1 MATLTTDIPALVI
14 TLVIGTLGGIIAWA
28 AHLPLG
34 LLLGSLGSCGLIAAI
49 GWKPFGRPITLP
61 PRLRLRLCFVPVIGV
76 AIGGAFTPAVAGQAL
91 GWGPSLLALCLFVP
105 LAHGMGFWIFRRG
118 GLMTKDAFFGSIPG
132 GLIESV
138 QMGEEAGA
146 NVALLTALQFLRLI
160 LTIVA
165 VPIIF
170 WALTGHAV
178 GSAAGAVIAGSG
190 HRLGFDDAALLTG
203 AAVLGVALGKTMRLP
218 GWIITGPV
226 LVSAL
231 GHGLGWIQ
239 GVPPAWL
246 LGVTQIVVG
255 AGLGAR
261 FEGVEHATLF
271 RAVKLAVINGVASL
285 CLAFGFAVSLHAL
298 VGEPVAGVFL
308 AFAPGGLAEMSLVA
322 LSLQL
327 SVIYVTAHHV
337 VRIMLAVTIANFGS
351 RILGP

>member
-1 MATLTTDIPALVI
+1 MI
-14 TLVIGTLGGIIAWA
+14 TLGIGTLGGMIAWA

-34 LLLGSLGSCGLIAAI
+34 LLLGSLVSCGLIAAI

-61 PRLRLRLCFVPVIGV
+61 PRLRLCFVPVIGV

-146 NVALLTALQFLRLI
+146 NVPLLTALQFLRLI

-165 VPIIF
+165 VPMIF

-178 GSAAGAVIAGSG
+178 GSAAGAEIAGTG
-190 HRLGFDDAALLTG
+190 RVLRLYDGAMLAG
-203 AAVLGVALGKTMRLP
+203 AAVLGVVLGKAMRLP

-226 LVSAL
+226 LASAA
-231 GHGLGWIQ
+231 GHGLGWLQ
-239 GVPPAWL
+239 GVPPGWL
-246 LGVTQIVVG
+246 IGITQIIVG
-255 AGLGAR
+255 SGLGAR
-261 FEGVEHATLF
+261 FAGIEHATLL
-271 RAVKLAVINGVASL
+271 RAVKLALINGIASL
-285 CLAFGFAVSLHAL
+285 CLAFAFALSLHAL
-298 VGEPVAGVFL
+298 VGEPIAGVFL
-308 AFAPGGLAEMSLVA
+308 AFAPGGFAEMSLVA
-322 LSLQL
+322 ISLQV

-351 RILGP
+351 RILGR